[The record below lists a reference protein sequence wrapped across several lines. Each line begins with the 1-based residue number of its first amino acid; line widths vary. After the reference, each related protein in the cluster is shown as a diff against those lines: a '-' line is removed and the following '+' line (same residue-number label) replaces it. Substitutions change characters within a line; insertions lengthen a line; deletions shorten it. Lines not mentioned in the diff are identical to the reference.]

1 MCRQNVFS
9 CMFWLVYWS
18 QKLALP
24 VNWRY
29 FVLGSRFVGGV
40 QILHVIKGLLSVT
53 IVNKGELAMSAIAET
68 SHRLTEEV
76 LEIIQ
81 AGVDADLSE
90 SRFNDYCLQL
100 FALQYE
106 ANQIYREFCD
116 IKKIRPGDVARWQD
130 IPKVYND
137 VFKTHI
143 VTSFP
148 LEKAVLACLT
158 GGTTSLTQRGRI
170 FRDEDGQRVVF
181 TANRVMT
188 GSYLFPDFE
197 EGKRC
202 RILILAPSPE
212 LAPSMGMAIGMEQTR
227 RHFGTDDSMFLL
239 GKSGIDINNLLK
251 ALRESE
257 ESGVPVAL
265 IGATAAYVYFFQACR
280 RKKISFRL
288 PAGSRVCD
296 GGGYRGRFG
305 VVTRDDY
312 YAMVREI
319 LGVPEYF
326 CVNVLGE
333 AETAT
338 NLFDDSLR
346 RHIKGLAPQKRVRPV
361 PPWSRVL
368 ALNIDDLTPLPDG
381 EVGLLAHWDLAN
393 VSAVLAVITDNLGYT
408 TDNGTGCE
416 MVGRA
421 KLENGKV
428 SPLPDEERTMGPMG
442 DSAIFRMLEAYTN
455 FSIDFKM
462 RFAKDPKR
470 ELPSIREEIEARPG
484 SVASCPQVVDEILV
498 AQADEEAA
506 NLRDESLNAFKSQTE
521 RPLAWYKAEA
531 EKQKLK
537 DHPEG
542 LQSEQAGNTKGKH
555 D

>member
-1 MCRQNVFS
+1 MPT
-9 CMFWLVYWS
+9 
-18 QKLALP
+18 A
-24 VNWRY
+24 
-29 FVLGSRFVGGV
+29 
-40 QILHVIKGLLSVT
+40 
-53 IVNKGELAMSAIAET
+53 EET

-76 LEIIQ
+76 VALID
-81 AGVDADLSE
+81 AGVDAKLSDA
-90 SRFNDYCLQL
+90 RFNDYCMQL

-106 ANQIYREFCD
+106 SNKIYREFCD
-116 IKKIRPGDVARWQD
+116 IKKIKPGDVNAWQN
-130 IPKVYND
+130 IPMVYND

-143 VTSFP
+143 VASFP

-170 FRDEDGQRVVF
+170 FRDEDGKRLVF
-181 TANRVMT
+181 GANKKMT
-188 GSYLFPDFE
+188 ESYLFPDFE
-197 EGKRC
+197 NGKRC

-212 LAPSMGMAIGMEQTR
+212 LAPSMGMAIGMDQTR
-227 RHFGTDDSMFLL
+227 RHFGTEDSLFLL
-239 GKSGIDINNLLK
+239 GKSGIDIKNLLK

-257 ESGVPVAL
+257 HTGVPVAL

-280 RKKISFRL
+280 RKKITFKL

-312 YAMVREI
+312 YAMVKEI
-319 LGVPEYF
+319 LDIPENH

-338 NLFDDSLR
+338 NLFDDAFR
-346 RHIKGLAPQKRVRPV
+346 RHIKGLPQQKRVRPV

-368 ALNIDDLTPLPDG
+368 AMNIDDLSPLPDG

-393 VSAVLAVITDNLGYT
+393 VSAVLSVITDNLGYT

-421 KLENGKV
+421 KIENGKV

-442 DSAIFRMLEAYTN
+442 DSAIFRMLETYTN

-462 RFAKDPKR
+462 RMAKDPKT
-470 ELPSIREEIEARPG
+470 EPSIREEIEARPG
-484 SVASCPQVVDEILV
+484 SLASCPQVVDEILV
-498 AQADEEAA
+498 AQADAEAA
-506 NLRDESLNAFKSQTE
+506 QLRDASLEAFKDQTE
-521 RPLAWYKAEA
+521 RPLDWYRNEA
-531 EKQKLK
+531 EKQHLS
-537 DHPEG
+537 DHPAG
-542 LQSEQAGNTKGKH
+542 LKSEKPPAAKKS
-555 D
+555 